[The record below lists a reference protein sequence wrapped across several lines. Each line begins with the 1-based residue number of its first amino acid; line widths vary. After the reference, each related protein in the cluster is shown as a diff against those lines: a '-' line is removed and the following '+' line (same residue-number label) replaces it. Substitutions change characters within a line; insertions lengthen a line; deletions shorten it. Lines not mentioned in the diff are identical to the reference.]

1 MKFPW
6 NVASWKQFIFFQLEK
21 EGKRKKSEN
30 EQVWVKG
37 LFATS
42 FSNPW
47 MCFWP
52 ILLELAGGLEGRNH
66 LQMGQLFLKLP
77 KILLLFMHV
86 LFMSSNDNMFDLV
99 LLNNQHSHQSSDHL
113 CWNLDNYILMNSSV
127 LILMVIIPMTS
138 ITIRILFITSIIK
151 IIFLVTKIKSSL
163 AMFHSRPASV
173 GEDPRA
179 LSARHQ
185 QQCCNNIR
193 IHRQYIVLTFLVN
206 IKHILLLTWH
216 PFH

>member
-1 MKFPW
+1 MKWSFVKTIYLLP
-6 NVASWKQFIFFQLEK
+6 IR
-21 EGKRKKSEN
+21 KRRKTEKSEY

-42 FSNPW
+42 FSNQW

-52 ILLELAGGLEGRNH
+52 ILLELAAGSEGRNH
-66 LQMGQLFLKLP
+66 ICRWGNFSSGRQRYYNCSV
-77 KILLLFMHV
+77 FMRV
-86 LFMSSNDNMFDLV
+86 LFMSSNNNMFYLV
-99 LLNNQHSHQSSDHL
+99 LLNNQHYHQSSDHL
-113 CWNLDNYILMNSSV
+113 CWNLEIH
-127 LILMVIIPMTS
+127 ILMVIIPMTS
-138 ITIRILFITSIIK
+138 ITITILFITSIIK
-151 IIFLVTKIKSSL
+151 VIFLVTKIKSSL

-193 IHRQYIVLTFLVN
+193 IQRQYIIFTFLVN
-206 IKHILLLTWH
+206 ILYSHFSSI
-216 PFH
+216 